1 MTVVVLGVVMGCGAQ
16 QHPPGMPPQQMVTFD
31 TPTRPRVTPMGSSSS
46 HGSPSSDDDDPNSF
60 SNGKGLSVPVRSRT
74 IGAAELVVRPDLL
87 SADFAVREVGAT
99 SDAALGAAQARVAE
113 IGKQLAQVTGGAAAL
128 KLRGVELA
136 KVVRSHQYGGVSATV
151 DGRLDVPLAE
161 TADFW
166 ARSRLLAAVLETTGQ
181 LSEAAR
187 SVDEPL
193 RAVRFDD
200 VHPTVQA
207 PEGARARLIEKWV
220 TEARAF
226 AAAAESKGMPLS
238 IVDCVPPQEITVAR
252 DSLEEATLHL
262 SIVCRIDAGP
272 GNQVRGGVT
281 GRP

>member
-1 MTVVVLGVVMGCGAQ
+1 MTVVVLGAVMGCGAQ

-31 TPTRPRVTPMGSSSS
+31 TPTSPRVTPMGSSSS
-46 HGSPSSDDDDPNSF
+46 HGSFSSEDDSSF

-99 SDAALGAAQARVAE
+99 SDAALGAAQARVTE
-113 IGKQLAQVTGGAAAL
+113 IGKQLAQVTGGTAAL
-128 KLRGVELA
+128 KIRGVELA

-151 DGRLDVPLAE
+151 DGRLDVPLAKD
-161 TADFW
+161 ADFW
-166 ARSRLLAAVLETTGQ
+166 ARSRLLAAVLEATGH

-187 SVDEPL
+187 SADEPL

-200 VHPTVQA
+200 VHPTVQD
-207 PEGARARLIEKWV
+207 PGGARAQLIEKWV

-238 IVDCVPPQEITVAR
+238 IVDCVPPQEVTVAR
-252 DSLEEATLHL
+252 GSLEETTLHL
-262 SIVCRIDAGP
+262 SIVCRIDAAP
-272 GNQVRGGVT
+272 GNQASRGGVT